1 MTGNYK
7 QNLSERLDIMSKT
20 KVPGKK
26 ILLYS
31 LIVLCFIMMESPMI
45 LLANKVEPIILGI
58 PFLLFWNL
66 IWWFVLTVLFLIG
79 YLTNWGSEMKKTKM

>member
-1 MTGNYK
+1 
-7 QNLSERLDIMSKT
+7 MSKT

-26 ILLYS
+26 VLLYS
-31 LIVLCFIMMESPMI
+31 LIILCFIMMESPVI

-58 PFLLFWNL
+58 PFLIFWSL

-79 YLTNWGSEMKKTKM
+79 YLTNWGSKLKAD